1 MILLKVMLL
10 IYSHISSPDSIS
22 RLNTFQYL
30 WFRYVCISNLCC
42 LNRKITVLFLPKADM
57 LNETEVLIQACSSLF
72 VLRHITAEHIFEV
85 YILRSAW
92 ILQCTSIIGNLLN
105 LCQHTADVWPN
116 SSDSGWGWG
125 LLTSCCKLSNL
136 QFSCKKKLG
145 NFFTRW
151 ATSVSQ
157 GISGVRVKG
166 FIFRMFIGPCIIVI
180 IEEL

>member
-85 YILRSAW
+85 YILRSA
-92 ILQCTSIIGNLLN
+92 
-105 LCQHTADVWPN
+105 
-116 SSDSGWGWG
+116 
-125 LLTSCCKLSNL
+125 
-136 QFSCKKKLG
+136 
-145 NFFTRW
+145 
-151 ATSVSQ
+151 
-157 GISGVRVKG
+157 
-166 FIFRMFIGPCIIVI
+166 
-180 IEEL
+180 